1 MVTGI
6 TGGGHLRGAPWTAEF
21 LTHYLD
27 IYIYIY
33 ISPRVRARTNTK
45 TIGFR
50 RTITSRARTD
60 RGGTKRSIKLG
71 LRCSME
77 GLRR

>member
-33 ISPRVRARTNTK
+33 PPGCGPEPTQKPSDFEGQSPPGPGPIEVGPR
-45 TIGFR
+45 
-50 RTITSRARTD
+50 D
-60 RGGTKRSIKLG
+60 Q
-71 LRCSME
+71 
-77 GLRR
+77 